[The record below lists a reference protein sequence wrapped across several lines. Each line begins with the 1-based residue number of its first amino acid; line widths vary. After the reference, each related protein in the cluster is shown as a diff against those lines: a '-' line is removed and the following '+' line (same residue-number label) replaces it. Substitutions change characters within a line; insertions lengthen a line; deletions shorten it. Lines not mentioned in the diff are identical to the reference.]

1 MREAMNPRH
10 GLALAL
16 VLAIL
21 VSLAPSLPSPFAAAD
36 HPTEIVSASG
46 EATPDALLASARAD
60 GPLCTSLARQLRPLP
75 APLVAG
81 SRDDRRG
88 ARRRTEIGAVAD
100 HRPRAEVRP
109 FRRTPGSR
117 STSDS
122 GDPL

>member
-1 MREAMNPRH
+1 MTRRH
-10 GLALAL
+10 GLALTL

-21 VSLAPSLPSPFAAAD
+21 VSLAPSLPSPIAAAD
-36 HPTEIVSASG
+36 HPIEIGSASG
-46 EATPDALLASARAD
+46 EASPDALLASARAD
-60 GPLCTSLARQLRPLP
+60 GQLCTFLRQLRPLP
-75 APLVAG
+75 AALVGG
-81 SRDDRRG
+81 SREDRCG